1 MEFRL
6 SSSDERVLI
15 PISDRPSEGGAEEP
29 EKGFPIPTTIRRRP
43 MGTSKPQSTFFSFF
57 FFFLDLE
64 KLKKTKK
71 KTKKNP

>member
-43 MGTSKPQSTFFSFF
+43 MGTSNHSQLFFL
-57 FFFLDLE
+57 FFLDLE
-64 KLKKTKK
+64 KLKKKK
-71 KTKKNP
+71 